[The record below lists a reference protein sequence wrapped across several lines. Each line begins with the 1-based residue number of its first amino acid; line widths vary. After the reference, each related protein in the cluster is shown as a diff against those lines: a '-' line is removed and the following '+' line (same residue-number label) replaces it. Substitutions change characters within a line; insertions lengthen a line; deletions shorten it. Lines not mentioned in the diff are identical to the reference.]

1 MSLKDNKTFRWI
13 IIPFCV
19 ALCFLGVFI
28 PDNKIA
34 ISATNNLILGDTIH
48 VLMIFLGSLILW
60 LTIGIDW
67 PSLLCLFSLCLVE
80 SFGYKNVFS
89 NGFGSETFAF
99 LLFTFI
105 CTYALSKTSIIQ
117 RITLYFINTKLA
129 KKNGLWFSFLFLF
142 AVLLV
147 GLVMSPTVLFV
158 IALPILK
165 EIFNIAKID
174 KGEKIGKSL
183 MMGLGFTV
191 SISSGMTLI
200 AHVFPVTAL
209 MNAKVEINQLSY
221 MLFGIPIGLIV
232 FMFMFLILFVFYKP
246 NYQKLNNIDVTSLKE
261 KLPKI
266 NKTEII
272 TMITF
277 AVVVLLWLLIDI
289 LKPSIPYFKSNFAT
303 ALPPLLGAVILCII
317 RVDNKPII
325 KVDDAIKSVP
335 WSSLIMCA
343 STLALGAALNSDVIG
358 IKAFLQ
364 NNLGDAL
371 NTLPPI
377 LLIIIFALWALLQ
390 TNVSSNIVTA
400 TVVATVAG
408 TILSSTGVVDIKIMA
423 CIIGLLSSF
432 AFATPPSMPHI
443 ALVGSSEYANT
454 KDVLIYGGI
463 IMIVSL
469 IVAVGIGYPLG
480 SLVLW
485 G

>member
-13 IIPFCV
+13 IIPFCI
-19 ALCFLGVFI
+19 ALCFAGVFI
-28 PDNKIA
+28 PDTI
-34 ISATNNLILGDTIH
+34 ISITDEKTLIIGDSIH

-67 PSLLCLFSLCLVE
+67 PSLLCMLSLCLVE
-80 SFGYKNVFS
+80 SFGYKNVFTS
-89 NGFGSETFAF
+89 GFGSETFAF
-99 LLFTFI
+99 LLFTFV

-117 RITLYFINTKLA
+117 RVTLFFTNTKLA
-129 KKNGLWFSFLFLF
+129 KKNGLWFSFLFLL

-147 GLVMSPTVLFV
+147 GLFMSPTVLFV

-221 MLFGIPIGLIV
+221 MLFGIPVGLIC
-232 FMFMFLILFVFYKP
+232 FFLMFVMLFVIFKP
-246 NYQKLNNIDVTSLKE
+246 DYQKLNNIDVTSLKE

-266 NKTEII
+266 NKNEII
-272 TMITF
+272 TVIVF
-277 AVVVLLWLLIDI
+277 GIVVILWLFIDI
-289 LKPSIPYFKSNFAT
+289 AKPYIPYLKANFAT
-303 ALPPLLGAVILCII
+303 AIPPLLGALVLCII

-325 KVDDAIKSVP
+325 KVDEAIKSVP

-343 STLALGAALNSDVIG
+343 STLALGAALNSEVIG

-364 NNLGDAL
+364 TNLGGAL
-371 NTLPPI
+371 NTLPP
-377 LLIIIFALWALLQ
+377 LLIILIFGLWAILQ

-408 TILSSTGVVDIKIMA
+408 TIIGSTGIIDIKVMA
-423 CIIGLLSSF
+423 CIIGLLASF

-454 KDVLIYGGI
+454 KDVLIFGSILMI
-463 IMIVSL
+463 ICL
-469 IVAVGIGYPLG
+469 IVALGVGYPLG
-480 SLVLW
+480 SVVLW
-485 G
+485 S